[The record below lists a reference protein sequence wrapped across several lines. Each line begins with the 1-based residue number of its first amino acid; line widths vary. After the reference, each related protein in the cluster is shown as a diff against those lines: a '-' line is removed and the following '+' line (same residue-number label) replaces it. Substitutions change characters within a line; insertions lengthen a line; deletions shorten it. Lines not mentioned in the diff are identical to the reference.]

1 MRSYLI
7 LSLAIAFEVAGT
19 MMLKYSDGFTKPIF
33 AAVVVIFYT
42 CSFFLLS
49 VVMKTL
55 PVAIIY
61 ATWSAVGIVLVA
73 VLSSI
78 LFGQKLDFAAI
89 LGFALIISGVLVANL
104 FSKGVS
110 IH

>member
-1 MRSYLI
+1 MISYLI
-7 LSLAIAFEVAGT
+7 LAFAILFEVAGT
-19 MMLKYSDGFTKPIF
+19 MMLKYSDGFTKPLF
-33 AAVVVIFYT
+33 AVAVVLFYT

-49 VVMKTL
+49 VVMRTL
-55 PVAIIY
+55 PVAVIY

-78 LFGQKLDFAAI
+78 LFGQRLDFPAI
-89 LGFALIISGVLVANL
+89 AGFALIIAGVLVANL
-104 FSKGVS
+104 FSKSVS